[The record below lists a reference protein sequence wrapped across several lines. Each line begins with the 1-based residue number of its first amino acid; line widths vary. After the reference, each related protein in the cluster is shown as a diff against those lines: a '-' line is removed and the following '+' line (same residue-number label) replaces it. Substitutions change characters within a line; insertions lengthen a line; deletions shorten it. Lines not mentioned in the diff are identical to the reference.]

1 MRADAPRPHL
11 MSAHPLRS
19 YALLFASMAVVGSY
33 VALSKPLVAALPV
46 FLLAWL
52 RFGIGGLAMLR
63 QTLPQPGEHISR
75 ATWRALFLQS
85 FFGNFLFSICMLYG
99 VSKTSAT
106 AAGVILATLPA
117 MVALQSRVILGER
130 LAPRNLAAVLLAVAG
145 IATLGLSKGEAGS
158 NSLAGNLLLIGAVAC
173 EAAYVVIGKRVSAHL
188 PPLRVSALIN
198 LVGLL
203 LMTPFGL
210 WQAMSFNFASVP
222 VSMWWLLLFYAL
234 GASVFSVWLWMSGL
248 RGVPANHA
256 GVFTIALP
264 LASSAVGVLFLGET
278 LHLPHFIAFGCAVA
292 GVLLVAWPGKRG

>member
-1 MRADAPRPHL
+1 

-63 QTLPQPGEHISR
+63 QTLPRRDERISG

-99 VSKTSAT
+99 VSQTSAT

-130 LAPRNLAAVLLAVAG
+130 LAPRNLVAVLLAVVG
-145 IATLGLSKGEAGS
+145 IATLGLSKGEAGQS
-158 NSLAGNLLLIGAVAC
+158 SLVGNLLLIGAVAC

-210 WQAMSFNFASVP
+210 WQAIGFDFAGVAP
-222 VSMWWLLLFYAL
+222 GMWVLLVFYAL

-264 LASSAVGVLFLGET
+264 LAASAVGVAFLGET
-278 LHLPHFIAFGCAVA
+278 LRLPHFVAFGCAVA
-292 GVLLVAWPGKRG
+292 GVVLTAWPRRSTPAG